1 MLDFDDGVCQG
12 QGARPVGDHDHGAVL
27 HVAGQSLVDQPL
39 ALHVDLAGGLVE
51 DQDFGIAEEGA
62 GQRDPLPLAA
72 GEPEAV
78 GADHGPVALGK
89 LGDELVGMGLAG
101 GRLDLLVG
109 GVPAAIA
116 DVVEDVLT
124 ALPGVKAD
132 LVLANPLE
140 EKVKKIEE
148 DMAKVLEMISGLVNN
163 SEEMSQKFEE
173 FSKQPAED
181 AIGTNRV
188 TFSENMTQEQIRT
201 ERLKQLKNS
210 LK

>member
-1 MLDFDDGVCQG
+1 MNKQEEFTTDAPIFVVDEQG
-12 QGARPVGDHDHGAVL
+12 NRTPCEDNEYVL
-27 HVAGQSLVDQPL
+27 QNGQTIVVKSGKISEIKEETV
-39 ALHVDLAGGLVE
+39 VENGGETPVE
-51 DQDFGIAEEGA
+51 DANVEELKEE
-62 GQRDPLPLAA
+62 QM
-72 GEPEAV
+72 E
-78 GADHGPVALGK
+78 
-89 LGDELVGMGLAG
+89 
-101 GRLDLLVG
+101 
-109 GVPAAIA
+109 I
-116 DVVEDVLT
+116 VVEDIEKIEEVE
-124 ALPGVKAD
+124 
-132 LVLANPLE
+132 ANPLE

>member
-1 MLDFDDGVCQG
+1 MNKQEAILKIKETLKSLMKFESEVVENTFAEVLTQDGLKLSYDGEFTTDAPIFVVDEQG
-12 QGARPVGDHDHGAVL
+12 NRTPCEDNEYVL
-27 HVAGQSLVDQPL
+27 QNGQTIVVKSGKISEIKEETV
-39 ALHVDLAGGLVE
+39 VENGGETPVE
-51 DQDFGIAEEGA
+51 DANVEELKEE
-62 GQRDPLPLAA
+62 QM
-72 GEPEAV
+72 EIV
-78 GADHGPVALGK
+78 
-89 LGDELVGMGLAG
+89 DE
-101 GRLDLLVG
+101 D
-109 GVPAAIA
+109 IEKIEE
-116 DVVEDVLT
+116 VE
-124 ALPGVKAD
+124 
-132 LVLANPLE
+132 ANPLE